1 MNLLLFECVPEI
13 VSDVVLLR
21 ADAFNKVRIA
31 RAGVFAAERTVQHVD
46 ALHAVSVLAN
56 ATWIVEVEDVWAA
69 QIVWAQARLIILHR
83 LVLVVGGGRF
93 IDGLFYCA

>member
-1 MNLLLFECVPEI
+1 MNLLLFECVLEI

-31 RAGVFAAERTVQHVD
+31 SAGVFAAERTVQHVD

-56 ATWIVEVEDVWAA
+56 AT
-69 QIVWAQARLIILHR
+69 
-83 LVLVVGGGRF
+83 
-93 IDGLFYCA
+93 